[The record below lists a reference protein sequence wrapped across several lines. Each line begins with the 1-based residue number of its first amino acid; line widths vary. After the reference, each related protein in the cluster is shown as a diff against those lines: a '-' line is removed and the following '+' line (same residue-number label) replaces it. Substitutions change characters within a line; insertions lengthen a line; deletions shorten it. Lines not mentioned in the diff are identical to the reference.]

1 MVVTCQFYL
10 KLQNWPNLGDI
21 VHDAGPWSVFSQVGV
36 ANFYILIVRSYSLA
50 M

>member
-21 VHDAGPWSVFSQVGV
+21 VMLGHGLYLFSQVGV
-36 ANFYILIVRSYSLA
+36 ANFYIFDSLII
-50 M
+50 